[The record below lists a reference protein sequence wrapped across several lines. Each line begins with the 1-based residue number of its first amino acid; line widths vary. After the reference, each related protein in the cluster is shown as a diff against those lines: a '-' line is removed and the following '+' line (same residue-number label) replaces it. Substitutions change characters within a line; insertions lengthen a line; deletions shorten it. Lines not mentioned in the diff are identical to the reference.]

1 MMRKV
6 LAAAA
11 VTALFGAA
19 MAYAQCQIDTSVPF
33 ASEFDTPLKH
43 YNRAGPHLATAGEL
57 KPEDMAQLWD
67 YGFDVVVDAR
77 PAEPDVIAAE
87 RKLVEDSGMIY
98 HHLPYTDEGISAED
112 LATFTA
118 LVEDPMEYRILLHC
132 KLGNRAGAMLASYY
146 LAAGIDRNAALMA
159 GRAAGMRL
167 DMEEELVARL
177 DAP

>member
-11 VTALFGAA
+11 VAALFGAA
-19 MAYAQCQIDTSVPF
+19 VAYAQCQIDTSVPF
-33 ASEFDTPLKH
+33 ASEFGTPLLH
-43 YNRAGPHLATAGEL
+43 YNRAGTHLATAGEL

-87 RKLVEDSGMIY
+87 RKLVEDIGLIY
-98 HHLPYTDEGISAED
+98 YHLPYTDEGISAED

-118 LVEDPMEYRILLHC
+118 LVDDPLEYRILLHC

-146 LAAGIDRNAALMA
+146 LAAGIDRDAALMA

-167 DMEEELVARL
+167 DLEEELLARL
-177 DAP
+177 ESP